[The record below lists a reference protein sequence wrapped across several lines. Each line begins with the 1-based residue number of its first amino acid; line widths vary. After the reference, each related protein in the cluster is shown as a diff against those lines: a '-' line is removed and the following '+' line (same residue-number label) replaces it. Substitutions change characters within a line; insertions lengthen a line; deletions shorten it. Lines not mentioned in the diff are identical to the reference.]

1 MFVLVYFVLF
11 LFGLRRED
19 LSLLLLL
26 LLLLFFFFVF
36 LWGGGGGVFDP
47 ETGNRNLVS
56 LLGCGH

>member
-1 MFVLVYFVLF
+1 MF

-26 LLLLFFFFVF
+26 LFFF
-36 LWGGGGGVFDP
+36 LGGGGADP
-47 ETGNRNLVS
+47 DPGNRNSVS

>member
-26 LLLLFFFFVF
+26 LLFFFLFFC
-36 LWGGGGGVFDP
+36 WGGGGGVSDP
-47 ETGNRNLVS
+47 EPGNRNLVS

>member
-1 MFVLVYFVLF
+1 MF

-26 LLLLFFFFVF
+26 LFFF
-36 LWGGGGGVFDP
+36 LAGGGGADP
-47 ETGNRNLVS
+47 DPGNRNSVS

>member
-26 LLLLFFFFVF
+26 LLFFFLFFC
-36 LWGGGGGVFDP
+36 GGGGGVYDP
-47 ETGNRNLVS
+47 DPGNINSVS

>member
-26 LLLLFFFFVF
+26 LLLFFFCFSV
-36 LWGGGGGVFDP
+36 GGGGVYDP
-47 ETGNRNLVS
+47 YPGNRNLVS